1 MAKKSSPKKSEIPK
15 AVKLTEAEI
24 IEKFKELSDSNLTQD
39 AQDFFAGLLKV
50 NKWLIEQLEQGK
62 ITIKKLRKI
71 FGVTTEKNKK
81 SKDRK
86 DKANGKNT
94 ESNKPKPGHGRNHS
108 DEYSGAE
115 EIEVD
120 HDSLKPGDDC
130 PVEDCNGKLYNAEP
144 GVVIN
149 ITGSPIAAAKKYII
163 EKLRCA
169 LCGELFVAEA
179 PEGMDPKKKYDESFA
194 AMLMINKYFAAVPFY
209 RQEQL
214 QLMLGV
220 PLPASTQWE
229 ILKSYEPVLECVY
242 EALVKDAANGK
253 GFYIDDTF
261 ARILEHINQRTED
274 GKKSYKCFTTGIIS
288 VNDNH
293 RSVIFVTN
301 KETAGK
307 TFAPVWQHRDESLDQ
322 PFIMADALTA
332 NIPPDIKDNLY
343 IMCYCLVHARRNF
356 YDLGDGYDDLA
367 DVALDLIGKIY
378 DNEAATKKL
387 NPEDRLKYHQTH
399 SQPVM
404 EELKIHLL
412 KYQEE
417 FEPNSAAGKSINY
430 MLKRW
435 TELTQFLRYAGVP
448 IDNNEDERA
457 LKLVIRN
464 RNNSLFYK
472 TYSSALLSG
481 YMQSLI
487 YSAAQNNINP
497 FNYLKA
503 ILVHKKEAQE
513 NPTQWLP
520 WNYHKSLQVLEEG
533 SACHEGAS
541 RVA

>member
-1 MAKKSSPKKSEIPK
+1 MTKKRLKKSNQPKSIKLSNEQVETICQ
-15 AVKLTEAEI
+15 KLTG
-24 IEKFKELSDSNLTQD
+24 SNLDDETRE
-39 AQDFFAGLLKV
+39 FVIGLINS

-71 FGVTTEKNKK
+71 FGVTTEKNHK

-108 DEYSGAE
+108 DEYNGAE
-115 EIEVD
+115 EIEVN
-120 HDSLKPGDDC
+120 HDTLKPGDDC
-130 PVEDCNGKLYNAEP
+130 PIEECNGKLYNAEP

-194 AMLMINKYFAAVPFY
+194 AMLMINRYFAAVPFY

-229 ILKSYEPVLECVY
+229 ILKSYEPVLEYVY
-242 EALVKDAANGK
+242 DALVKDAANGK

-261 ARILEHINQRTED
+261 ARILEHINQRTKD

-293 RSVIFVTN
+293 RSVIFITN
-301 KETAGK
+301 KDTAGK
-307 TFAPVWQHRDESLDQ
+307 TFSPIWKHRDESLDQ

-332 NIPPDIKDNLY
+332 NIPSDIKDNLY

-356 YDLGDGYDDLA
+356 YDLGEGYDDLA

-378 DNEAATKKL
+378 DNEAATKAL
-387 NPEDRLKYHQTH
+387 NVEERLRYHQTH

-404 EELKIHLL
+404 DELKIHLL
-412 KYQEE
+412 KYQAL
-417 FEPNSAAGKSINY
+417 FEPNGAAGKSINY

-435 TELTQFLRYAGVP
+435 TELTQFLRYVGVP

-487 YSAAQNNINP
+487 YSSAQNNINP

-503 ILVHKKEAQE
+503 ILVHKKEVQE

-520 WNYHKSLQVLEEG
+520 WNYHKSLQILEEG
-533 SACHEGAS
+533 KACHEGAN

>member
-1 MAKKSSPKKSEIPK
+1 MFLTFSSNQRQDNKKEIRTSENMAKKSSPKKSKMPK

-24 IEKFKELSDSNLTQD
+24 IEKCKVLSDSNLTQD
-39 AQDFFAGLLKV
+39 AQEFFSGLLKA

-71 FGVTTEKNKK
+71 FGVMTEKNKK

-94 ESNKPKPGHGRNHS
+94 ESNTPKPGHGRNHS
-108 DEYSGAE
+108 DEYNGAE
-115 EIEVD
+115 EIEVN
-120 HDSLKPGDDC
+120 HDTLKPGDNC
-130 PVEDCNGKLYNAEP
+130 PTEDCNGKLYNAEP

-179 PEGMDPKKKYDESFA
+179 PEGMDYKKKYDESFA

-242 EALVKDAANGK
+242 NALVKDAANGK

-301 KETAGK
+301 KDTAGK
-307 TFAPVWQHRDESLDQ
+307 TFAPVWKHRDKSLNQ

-332 NIPPDIKDNLY
+332 NIP
-343 IMCYCLVHARRNF
+343 
-356 YDLGDGYDDLA
+356 
-367 DVALDLIGKIY
+367 
-378 DNEAATKKL
+378 
-387 NPEDRLKYHQTH
+387 
-399 SQPVM
+399 
-404 EELKIHLL
+404 
-412 KYQEE
+412 
-417 FEPNSAAGKSINY
+417 
-430 MLKRW
+430 
-435 TELTQFLRYAGVP
+435 LR
-448 IDNNEDERA
+448 
-457 LKLVIRN
+457 
-464 RNNSLFYK
+464 
-472 TYSSALLSG
+472 
-481 YMQSLI
+481 
-487 YSAAQNNINP
+487 
-497 FNYLKA
+497 
-503 ILVHKKEAQE
+503 
-513 NPTQWLP
+513 
-520 WNYHKSLQVLEEG
+520 
-533 SACHEGAS
+533 
-541 RVA
+541 